1 MRAKVLF
8 NSCIRGAYYKLTLK
22 LSYRVEALPGQF
34 FMIRPGLP
42 GSPSDPLLPRPF
54 SIHRSTPDGIIEI
67 LYQIVG
73 KGTTLIA
80 HTDAGEEMEVLGP
93 LGNGFDLRRGAS
105 SGETLIVAGGMGVAP
120 MLTLAE
126 ALKGSCPGRRIVI
139 FLGGRSAGDLLCV
152 DELEKTATELI
163 LATED
168 GSAGVKGYVTE
179 SLEKYL
185 TKLRE
190 ETDFKSVSST
200 DASSRAVIYAC
211 GPSPMLQRI
220 SEIAGL
226 SGLDTY
232 FSLEAVMA
240 CGIGLCMGCAV
251 KRRNGKGYY
260 LVCTDGPVFRGE
272 SVDLG
277 EAG

>member
-8 NSCIRGAYYKLTLK
+8 NSCIRGAYYRLTLQ
-22 LSYRVEALPGQF
+22 LPRRVEALPGQF

-67 LYQIVG
+67 LYKIVG

-80 HTDAGEEMEVLGP
+80 HTDERGEVEVLGP
-93 LGNGFDLRRGAS
+93 LGNGFDIRSGAS
-105 SGETLIVAGGMGVAP
+105 SGEILMVAGGMGVAP
-120 MLTLAE
+120 MITLAKT
-126 ALKGSCPGRRIVI
+126 LKDSYPRKRIVI

-152 DELEKTATELI
+152 DELKKTATELI
-163 LATED
+163 LVTQD

-179 SLEKYL
+179 PLEKYL
-185 TKLRE
+185 NELRE
-190 ETDFKSVSST
+190 GTDLKSAPST
-200 DASSRAVIYAC
+200 EASSRSVIYAC

-220 SEIAGL
+220 SEIAEPLAIG
-226 SGLDTY
+226 TY
-232 FSLEAVMA
+232 FSLEAAMA
-240 CGIGLCMGCAV
+240 CGIGLCMGCAI
-251 KRRNGKGYY
+251 RRRDGKGYY
-260 LVCTDGPVFRGE
+260 LVCTDGPVFRGNA
-272 SVDLG
+272 VDLG